1 GVNPQ
6 LHRGERHGPGD
17 QRGTMAQGD
26 HPRSADPHLI
36 DAEPWS
42 REAESAGG
50 IQPGQRYGLR
60 QRGTGKDA
68 PAPVELAG
76 HRPQLHRYG
85 ARLETFRHL
94 HETRDC
100 QGLGCRRP
108 QPTGSQEAQA
118 DGRGHLARFDVH
130 TAHRCMSVSASALI
144 RLPGK
149 ADSLLRGGKGGDRRR
164 GIPEVS
170 VARMGSEPQ
179 RVKDTHRMKGE
190 IVMRTKA
197 LGLGGL
203 AVLAIFALAF
213 ASPAGAA
220 QQIVIPACLCQI
232 GCGCQAGGSSGD
244 VLNGGAGCDFICGNG
259 GNDTINGNAGD
270 DNLRGNADVD
280 TIHGNSGEDVIFGGS
295 EDDFLYGD
303 SENDAVHGDSGKDTI
318 SGGTENDSLFGD
330 SGDDILT
337 GDSGND
343 TADGGTE

>member
-1 GVNPQ
+1 
-6 LHRGERHGPGD
+6 
-17 QRGTMAQGD
+17 
-26 HPRSADPHLI
+26 
-36 DAEPWS
+36 
-42 REAESAGG
+42 
-50 IQPGQRYGLR
+50 
-60 QRGTGKDA
+60 
-68 PAPVELAG
+68 
-76 HRPQLHRYG
+76 
-85 ARLETFRHL
+85 
-94 HETRDC
+94 C
-100 QGLGCRRP
+100 RP

-259 GNDTINGNAGD
+259 GNDTINGNGGN
-270 DNLRGNADVD
+270 DNLRGNADDD
-280 TIHGNSGEDVIFGGS
+280 TINGGTGNDTIFGGTEDDTLNGDSENDTINGDSGIDILHGGS
-295 EDDFLYGD
+295 EDDAL
-303 SENDAVHGDSGKDTI
+303 
-318 SGGTENDSLFGD
+318 SGGSGNDTL
-330 SGDDILT
+330 I

-343 TADGGTE
+343 TADG